1 MQERRQAERIRLNL
15 PARWQSLLTQDRG
28 SVCDLSASG
37 CFVLTAGEVKA
48 AELVRLEIDFG
59 NHLVFAWGK
68 VVYRVAEMGFALRFI
83 FSEENERRALTKLIA
98 KLQESNGLVD
108 GVARASRP

>member
-1 MQERRQAERIRLNL
+1 MQERVSERIRLNL

-37 CFVLTAGEVKA
+37 CFLLTAGEVKA

-59 NHLVFAWGK
+59 NHPVFAWGK
-68 VVYRVAEMGFALRFI
+68 VVYRVADMGFALRFI
-83 FSEENERRALTKLIA
+83 FSEENERRALTKLIE
-98 KLQESNGLVD
+98 KLQSESFDSVRT
-108 GVARASRP
+108 VS

>member
-48 AELVRLEIDFG
+48 AELVRLEMDFG
-59 NHLVFAWGK
+59 SHPVFAWGK
-68 VVYRVAEMGFALRFI
+68 VVYRVTEMGFALRFV
-83 FSEENERRALTKLIA
+83 FSEENEQRALMKLIE
-98 KLQESNGLVD
+98 KLQTESFDSVPT
-108 GVARASRP
+108 VS

>member
-28 SVCDLSASG
+28 SVCDLSATG

-48 AELVRLEIDFG
+48 AELVRLEMDFG
-59 NHLVFAWGK
+59 SHPVFAWGK
-68 VVYRVAEMGFALRFI
+68 VVYRVADMGFALRFV
-83 FSEENERRALTKLIA
+83 FSEENERRALTKLIE
-98 KLQESNGLVD
+98 KLQRSNGLVEE
-108 GVARASRP
+108 VARASRP

>member
-1 MQERRQAERIRLNL
+1 MQERRQAERIRLSL

-48 AELVRLEIDFG
+48 AELVRLEMDFG
-59 NHLVFAWGK
+59 SHPVFAWGK
-68 VVYRVAEMGFALRFI
+68 VVYRVAEIGFALRFV
-83 FSEENERRALTKLIA
+83 FSEENEQRALMKLIE
-98 KLQESNGLVD
+98 KLQESKGLVE
-108 GVARASRP
+108 VARSSRP

>member
-28 SVCDLSASG
+28 TVCDLSASG
-37 CFVLTAGEVKA
+37 CFLLTAGEVKA

-59 NHLVFAWGK
+59 SHLVFAWGK
-68 VVYRVAEMGFALRFI
+68 VVYRLTEMGFALRFI

-98 KLQESNGLVD
+98 KLQESNGLVEE
-108 GVARASRP
+108 VARASRP

>member
-37 CFVLTAGEVKA
+37 CFLLSAGEVKA

-59 NHLVFAWGK
+59 SHLVFAWGK
-68 VVYRVAEMGFALRFI
+68 VVYRVAEMGFALQFI
-83 FSEENERRALTKLIA
+83 FSEENERRALTKLIER
-98 KLQESNGLVD
+98 LQRSNGLAEE
-108 GVARASRP
+108 VARGSRP

>member
-28 SVCDLSASG
+28 SVCDLSANG

-48 AELVRLEIDFG
+48 AELVRLEIHFG
-59 NHLVFAWGK
+59 SHRCLPGGK
-68 VVYRVAEMGFALRFI
+68 
-83 FSEENERRALTKLIA
+83 
-98 KLQESNGLVD
+98 
-108 GVARASRP
+108 

>member
-15 PARWQSLLTQDRG
+15 PARWQSLLTHDRG

-37 CFVLTAGEVKA
+37 CFLLTAGEVKA
-48 AELVRLEIDFG
+48 TELVRLEIDFG

-68 VVYRVAEMGFALRFI
+68 VVYRVTDMGFALRFI
-83 FSEENERRALTKLIA
+83 FSAENEQRALTKLIEQ
-98 KLQESNGLVD
+98 LQRSNE
-108 GVARASRP
+108 VAGASRP